1 MWMGQRCELE
11 MTLAAIRRKKK
22 VLNKNLGLV
31 GLSDEMKDNIKRDIE
46 LLSVEE
52 NKILVQIND

>member
-1 MWMGQRCELE
+1 MGQRCELE

-22 VLNKNLGLV
+22 VLNKNLELV